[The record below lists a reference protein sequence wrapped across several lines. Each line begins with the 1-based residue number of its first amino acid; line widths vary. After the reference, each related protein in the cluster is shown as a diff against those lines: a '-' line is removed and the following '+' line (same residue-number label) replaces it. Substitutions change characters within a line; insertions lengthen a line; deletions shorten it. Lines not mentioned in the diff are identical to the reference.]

1 MPADVMRRPVAA
13 SEACRRK
20 TLGPKKLYQISLTM
34 STFKSSLLAVEV
46 AEEQENVAP
55 EVVDKKPL
63 VLWRSEVDG
72 VPDVK
77 VDPVLSK

>member
-1 MPADVMRRPVAA
+1 MRRPVAA

-20 TLGPKKLYQISLTM
+20 TLGPKKLYQISSTM
-34 STFKSSLLAVEV
+34 STFKSPLLAVEV

-55 EVVDKKPL
+55 EVVDKKLL
-63 VLWRSEVDG
+63 VLWRSEVEG